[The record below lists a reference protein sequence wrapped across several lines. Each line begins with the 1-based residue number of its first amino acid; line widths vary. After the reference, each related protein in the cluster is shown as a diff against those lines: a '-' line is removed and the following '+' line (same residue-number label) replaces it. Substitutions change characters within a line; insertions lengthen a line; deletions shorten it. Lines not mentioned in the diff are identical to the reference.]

1 MLETRNMIKAER
13 HDTILSELAKR
24 GAISV
29 QELSNLLH
37 VSEATVR
44 RDLTELDERSL
55 VQRTHGGAALLEGD
69 ELPFSSKITAHLAEK
84 RRIGAVAA
92 SLILPGSVIGC
103 SGGTT
108 VIQVMKALKGK
119 AVRVITNAVNV
130 AMEFA
135 HSPETEVLVTGG
147 FFRGRTYELVGRV
160 AERTLNEVNLDIA
173 LVGID
178 GLSIERGLTTY
189 NQAEAYVSHE
199 LVARARE
206 VWAVADYSKLG
217 LVKPAV
223 MAPLEKLTRLVTDAS
238 APSDFVAR
246 LRDAGVDVVL
256 A

>member
-1 MLETRNMIKAER
+1 MIKAER
-13 HDTILSELAKR
+13 HDTILSELARR
-24 GAISV
+24 GSIGV
-29 QELSNLLH
+29 QDLSRLLE

-44 RDLTELDERSL
+44 RDLTELDEKSL
-55 VQRTHGGAALLEGD
+55 VQRTHGGATLREEGD

-84 RRIGAVAA
+84 RRIGALTA
-92 SLILPGSVIGC
+92 SLILPGQVIGC

-130 AMEFA
+130 AMEFSHA
-135 HSPETEVLVTGG
+135 PETEVLVTGG
-147 FFRGRTYELVGRV
+147 FFCGRTYELVGRV

-173 LVGID
+173 LVGVD
-178 GLSIERGLTTY
+178 GLSLERGLTTY

-206 VWAVADYSKLG
+206 VWAVADHSKLG

-223 MAPLEKLTRLVTDAS
+223 MAPLAKLTRLITDDR
-238 APSDFVAR
+238 APGDFVSK
-246 LRDAGVDVVL
+246 LRDEGVDVVL